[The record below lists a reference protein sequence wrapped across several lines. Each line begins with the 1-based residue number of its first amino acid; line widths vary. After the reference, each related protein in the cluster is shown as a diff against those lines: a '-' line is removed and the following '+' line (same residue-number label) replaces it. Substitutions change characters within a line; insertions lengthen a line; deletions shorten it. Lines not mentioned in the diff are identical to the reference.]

1 MYRGVFTVGVA
12 LLTGSQITH
21 TYALNDYSYFS
32 ASDGYYYYSNQIA
45 RCVTGLGPSDIDDNN
60 GIGGLYYNG
69 ERIPDGSCSSTPV
82 QPRADYLYNYV
93 GAIKIYQCGYFS
105 TDAEGVYT
113 CTMMNS
119 SMMNESTRFGVY
131 FTGRS
136 E

>member
-1 MYRGVFTVGVA
+1 MYRGVFTVGIA
-12 LLTGSQITH
+12 LLSGSHFTH
-21 TYALNDYSYFS
+21 AYALNDYSYFS
-32 ASDGYYYYSNQIA
+32 ARGGHYYYSNQIA
-45 RCVTGLGPSDIDDNN
+45 RCMTGLGPSDIDDNS
-60 GIGGLYYNG
+60 GIGELYYNG
-69 ERIPDGSCSSTPV
+69 ERIPDGSCSAAV

-105 TDAEGVYT
+105 TAAEGVYT